1 MEIITSAQNKKI
13 KERAKLLKKKERDR
27 SNLFLVEGKH
37 LLEEA
42 EKAQILEEIYLLEG
56 QKNPTSIEAR
66 YCSQNVINKLSNQ
79 SSDAK
84 MIGICRKKN
93 KICKNTQVALFLDE
107 IQDPGNIGTIFRTA
121 YSFGIDCIYLSSGCA
136 DPYNPKAIQAS
147 KGALFHLPFKI
158 GKLSNFIEKKQKE
171 GMAIYATALHR
182 ESIPLQ
188 TCKPSNS
195 YGIVLGNEGQGIH
208 DEILS
213 LCDKTIYIEMDQF
226 ESLNVAIACSIVI
239 YTLKHRKSC
248 IE

>member
-13 KERAKLLKKKERDR
+13 KERAKLLKKKERDH
-27 SNLFLVEGKH
+27 SDLFLVEGRH

-42 EKAQILEEIYLLEG
+42 EKAQILEEVYLLEG
-56 QKNPTSIEAR
+56 QENPTSIEAR

-79 SSDAK
+79 SSDSK
-84 MIGICRKKN
+84 MIGVCRKKD
-93 KICKNTQVALFLDE
+93 KTSKNSQVALFLDE

-121 YSFGIDCIYLSSGCA
+121 YSFGIDCIYLSKGCA

-147 KGALFHLPFKI
+147 KGALFHLPFKV
-158 GKLSNFIEKKQKE
+158 GNLSNLIQEKKKE
-171 GMAIYATALHR
+171 GMAIYGTALHH

-188 TCKPSNS
+188 ACQPSSS
-195 YGIVLGNEGQGIH
+195 YGIVLGNEGQGIR

-213 LCDKTIYIEMDQF
+213 LCEKTIYIEMDQF

>member
-93 KICKNTQVALFLDE
+93 KICKNTQVA
-107 IQDPGNIGTIFRTA
+107 
-121 YSFGIDCIYLSSGCA
+121 
-136 DPYNPKAIQAS
+136 
-147 KGALFHLPFKI
+147 
-158 GKLSNFIEKKQKE
+158 
-171 GMAIYATALHR
+171 
-182 ESIPLQ
+182 
-188 TCKPSNS
+188 
-195 YGIVLGNEGQGIH
+195 
-208 DEILS
+208 
-213 LCDKTIYIEMDQF
+213 
-226 ESLNVAIACSIVI
+226 
-239 YTLKHRKSC
+239 
-248 IE
+248 